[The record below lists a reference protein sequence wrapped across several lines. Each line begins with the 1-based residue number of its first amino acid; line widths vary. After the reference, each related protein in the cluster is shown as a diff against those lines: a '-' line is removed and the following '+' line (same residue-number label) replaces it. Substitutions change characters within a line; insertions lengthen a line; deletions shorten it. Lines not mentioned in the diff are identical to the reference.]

1 MGNLQVRFLEGWAP
15 AMAPGYST
23 IIKYL
28 AAALSEAR
36 QKRSLIW
43 LVVGRR
49 LTMKRKFKS
58 GHARLKNKAR
68 PSRFGARQDRCD
80 RKLEVVRI
88 AAQLSAFD
96 R

>member
-1 MGNLQVRFLEGWAP
+1 
-15 AMAPGYST
+15 
-23 IIKYL
+23 
-28 AAALSEAR
+28 
-36 QKRSLIW
+36 
-43 LVVGRR
+43 
-49 LTMKRKFKS
+49 MKRQLKS
-58 GHARLKNKAR
+58 GHARLKTKAR